1 MALLIAPA
9 DGAGDSATGRPV
21 RRPITRA
28 LLIANPASRRAGGL
42 HGRAAV
48 ALRSR
53 GIDVEVRLT
62 ERPGHALEIAAEL
75 GAGFDAVFALG
86 GDGTAMEVAGGLV
99 GRGVPMGV
107 LAGGTGNLLARALG
121 IPISIQKAVDALLD
135 GDVLACDLGR
145 FTGGQ
150 RFAVAAGVG
159 IDARMVALTPRWL
172 KRRLGVLAYWVT
184 AGRAAFGAVLTR
196 RGRFRVRLTVD
207 GVVEER
213 PAVMAMIANFGAVLD
228 DLITFGPGIRY
239 DDGVLDAIVYSPDS
253 LWDAAVIL
261 WRLMRK
267 DFRTTPHVLYRS
279 GRHIS
284 IETFPP
290 QPVQADGELLG
301 IVPFEV
307 ETEPRAALVLIPSR

>member
-1 MALLIAPA
+1 VALLI
-9 DGAGDSATGRPV
+9 
-21 RRPITRA
+21 RRV

-42 HGRAAV
+42 HGVAV
-48 ALRSR
+48 AALTAR
-53 GIDVEVRLT
+53 GIEVDLRLT
-62 ERPGHALEIAAEL
+62 ERAGHAREIAARD
-75 GAGFDAVFALG
+75 ADAYDAVFALG
-86 GDGTAMEVAGGLV
+86 GDGTAMEVAGGMA
-99 GRGVPMGV
+99 GNPVPLGV

-121 IPISIQKAVDALLD
+121 IPLDVRKAVHALLD

-145 FTGGQ
+145 LAGGE

-172 KRRLGVLAYWVT
+172 KRRLGVLAYWLT
-184 AGRAAFGAVLTR
+184 AGRAAFGSVLTR

-207 GVVEER
+207 GKVEER
-213 PAVMAMIANFGAVLD
+213 EAVMAMVANFGAVLD

-239 DDGVLDAIVYSPDS
+239 DDGVLDAVVYSPES
-253 LWDAAVIL
+253 LWDAVTIM
-261 WRLMRK
+261 WRLIRK
-267 DFRTTPHVLYRS
+267 DFRSTPHVLYRS
-279 GRHIS
+279 GCHIR

-307 ETEPRAALVLIPSR
+307 TCEPHAALVLIPGR

>member
-1 MALLIAPA
+1 MEVLTEEGPRAPRRA
-9 DGAGDSATGRPV
+9 AARV
-21 RRPITRA
+21 AARPIRRV

-42 HGRAAV
+42 HGLAAA
-48 ALRSR
+48 ALRAR
-53 GIDVEVRLT
+53 GIEVEVRLT
-62 ERPGHALEIAAEL
+62 ERPGHAGELAADE
-75 GAGFDAVFALG
+75 GARFDAVFALG
-86 GDGTAMEVAGGLV
+86 GDGTAMEVAGGLA
-99 GRGVPMGV
+99 GRNVPLGV

-121 IPISIQKAVDALLD
+121 IPLKVPRAVHALLE

-145 FTGGQ
+145 FATGQ

-196 RGRFRVRLTVD
+196 KGRFVVRLTVD
-207 GVVEER
+207 GTVEER
-213 PAVMAMIANFGAVLD
+213 PAVMAMVANFGAVLD
-228 DLITFGPGIRY
+228 DLITFGPGIEY
-239 DDGVLDAIVYSPDS
+239 DDGVLDAIVYSPDT
-253 LWDAAVIL
+253 LWDAVVIM
-261 WRLMRK
+261 WRLVRK

-279 GRHIS
+279 GCHIR
-284 IETFPP
+284 IETVPP

-307 ETEPRAALVLIPSR
+307 TTEPHAALVLIPRR